1 MAEVKK
7 AKTIAKATPVKEE
20 VKAAEVKTEVKAAPE
35 AKAEVKEAPKA
46 EAKAPAKKT
55 AGRKATVK
63 KTAAAKKETVKKA
76 VGRKPAAKK
85 AEVQETVNFQFSG
98 KSYTPEDLLRS
109 CKDVWKYDL
118 NGKEEDIKS
127 IELYVKPE
135 ENTTYYVINGD
146 VTGSFFI

>member
-7 AKTIAKATPVKEE
+7 AKAAPVKEE
-20 VKAAEVKTEVKAAPE
+20 VKAVEVKTEAKVAPKAETKP
-35 AKAEVKEAPKA
+35 EVKEAAKA
-46 EAKAPAKKT
+46 EAKTPAKKP
-55 AGRKATVK
+55 GRKPSVK
-63 KTAAAKKETVKKA
+63 KAAVKKETEKKT
-76 VGRKPAAKK
+76 VGRKPAEKK
-85 AEVQETVNFQFSG
+85 TEVNETVNFQFSG
-98 KSYTPEDLLRS
+98 KSYTPEDLLKS

>member
-7 AKTIAKATPVKEE
+7 AKTIAKAAPVKEE
-20 VKAAEVKTEVKAAPE
+20 VKTAEVKAEVKVAP
-35 AKAEVKEAPKA
+35 KAEVKSEVKEAPKA
-46 EAKAPAKKT
+46 ETKAPAKK
-55 AGRKATVK
+55 
-63 KTAAAKKETVKKA
+63 
-76 VGRKPAAKK
+76 
-85 AEVQETVNFQFSG
+85 AEVKGTVNFQFNG

>member
-7 AKTIAKATPVKEE
+7 AKAAPVKEE
-20 VKAAEVKTEVKAAPE
+20 VKAAEVKTEAKVAPKAETKP
-35 AKAEVKEAPKA
+35 EVKEAAKS
-46 EAKAPAKKT
+46 EAKKP
-55 AGRKATVK
+55 
-63 KTAAAKKETVKKA
+63 
-76 VGRKPAAKK
+76 GRKPAAKK
-85 AEVQETVNFQFSG
+85 AEVNETVNFQFNG
-98 KSYTPEDLLRS
+98 KSYTPEDLVKS

>member
-7 AKTIAKATPVKEE
+7 AKAAPVKEE
-20 VKAAEVKTEVKAAPE
+20 VKAAEVKTEAKVAPKAETKP
-35 AKAEVKEAPKA
+35 EVKETVKA
-46 EAKAPAKKT
+46 EAKAPAKKP
-55 AGRKATVK
+55 GRKPSVK
-63 KTAAAKKETVKKA
+63 KAAAKKETEKKT
-76 VGRKPAAKK
+76 VGRKPAEKK
-85 AEVQETVNFQFSG
+85 AEVSETVNFQFNG
-98 KSYTPEDLLRS
+98 KSYKPEDLIRS

>member
-7 AKTIAKATPVKEE
+7 AKAAPVKEE
-20 VKAAEVKTEVKAAPE
+20 VKAAEVKTEAKVAPKAETKP
-35 AKAEVKEAPKA
+35 EVKEAAKS
-46 EAKAPAKKT
+46 EAKKL
-55 AGRKATVK
+55 GRKPAVK
-63 KTAAAKKETVKKA
+63 KVAAKKETEKKA
-76 VGRKPAAKK
+76 AVRKPAAKK
-85 AEVQETVNFQFSG
+85 AEVNETVNFQFNG
-98 KSYTPEDLLRS
+98 KSYTPEDLVKS

>member
-7 AKTIAKATPVKEE
+7 AKAAPVKEE
-20 VKAAEVKTEVKAAPE
+20 VKAAEVKTE
-35 AKAEVKEAPKA
+35 AKVAPKA
-46 EAKAPAKKT
+46 ETKPE
-55 AGRKATVK
+55 VK
-63 KTAAAKKETVKKA
+63 EAAKKETEKKA
-76 VGRKPAAKK
+76 AVRKPAAKK
-85 AEVQETVNFQFSG
+85 AEVNETVNFQFNG
-98 KSYTPEDLLRS
+98 KSYTPEDLVKS

>member
-7 AKTIAKATPVKEE
+7 AKAAPVKEE
-20 VKAAEVKTEVKAAPE
+20 VKAAEVKTEAKVAHKAETKP
-35 AKAEVKEAPKA
+35 EVKEAAKS
-46 EAKAPAKKT
+46 EAKKL
-55 AGRKATVK
+55 GRKPAVK
-63 KTAAAKKETVKKA
+63 KVAAAKETEKKA
-76 VGRKPAAKK
+76 AVRKPAAKK
-85 AEVQETVNFQFSG
+85 AEVNETVNFQFNG
-98 KSYTPEDLLRS
+98 KSYTPEDLVKS